1 MHGAKLIATKNQRD
15 NNNNHKLNKQD
26 KIEEERTQIV
36 VYLIWSNNDIRLR
49 ERTTLRSTISM
60 RFVTTRFQKLL

>member
-26 KIEEERTQIV
+26 KIEEERTHNSCLPNSVQ
-36 VYLIWSNNDIRLR
+36 
-49 ERTTLRSTISM
+49 
-60 RFVTTRFQKLL
+60 